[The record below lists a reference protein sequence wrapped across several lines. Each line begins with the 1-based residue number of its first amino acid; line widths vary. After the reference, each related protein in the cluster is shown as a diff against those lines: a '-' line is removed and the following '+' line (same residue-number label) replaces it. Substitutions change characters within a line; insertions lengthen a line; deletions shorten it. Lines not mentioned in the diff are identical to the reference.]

1 MATAMELK
9 LAQPQS
15 MPDGSRGHL
24 EIRLAR
30 SVEDVKAAQRLRFEI
45 FHGEMGAQLDPVA
58 RALRLDIDVY
68 DAVADHLLVEHHT
81 AAGSAVV
88 GTYRLLRQAAPG
100 FAGFYSS
107 GEFDLSRLLDHTR
120 ASDGQLLELG
130 RSCVAPAF
138 RTSATIQLL
147 WRGIADYLAEH
158 GISHMFGCASFAGID
173 PDAHAAALSYLS
185 HHVLAPEH
193 LRAVAL
199 PDARIDMDRLPIGA
213 YDPARALR
221 ALPPLMKGY
230 LRTGALVGDGA
241 WIDHD
246 FGTIDVFVVMPVAAI
261 RARYSDRF
269 SGLRIA
275 A

>member
-24 EIRLAR
+24 EVRLAR
-30 SVEDVKAAQRLRFEI
+30 SPEDVKAAQRLRFDI
-45 FHGEMGAQLDPVA
+45 FHDEMGAQLNPAA
-58 RALRLDIDVY
+58 RALRIDVDSY
-68 DAVADHLLVEHHT
+68 DAVADHLLVEHHSD
-81 AAGSAVV
+81 AGSEVV
-88 GTYRLLRQAAPG
+88 GTYRLLRQAAAG

-107 GEFDLSRLLDHTR
+107 GEFDLSPLLDHTD
-120 ASDGQLLELG
+120 ASGGQLLELG

-158 GISHMFGCASFAGID
+158 GISHMFGCTSFAGTD
-173 PDAHAAALSYLS
+173 PDAHAAALSYLA
-185 HHVLAPEH
+185 HHALAPQH
-193 LRAVAL
+193 LRARAL
-199 PDARIDMDRLPIGA
+199 SGARLDMDRLPIGA
-213 YDPARALR
+213 YDPVRALR

-246 FGTIDVFVVMPVAAI
+246 FGTIDVFVVMPVEAI